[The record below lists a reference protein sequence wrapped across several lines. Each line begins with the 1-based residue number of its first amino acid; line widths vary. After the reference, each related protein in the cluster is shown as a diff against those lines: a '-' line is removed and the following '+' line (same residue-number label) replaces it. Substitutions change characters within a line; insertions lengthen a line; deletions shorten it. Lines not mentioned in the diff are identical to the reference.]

1 MIHNCSLCFQE
12 VVMSSSENQ
21 TQYYSCIGWNGDN
34 VIVATSTGH
43 IVPFTGMSPNKRIK
57 AHDSAVT
64 NLVSAKDG
72 LISSCTDRIK
82 LWSCSM
88 RCMLSINT
96 EDVGVKHSISSISS
110 VDDTILVGSSGS
122 EIWQLDINNVNVVA
136 GKLLMSSH
144 ASSPLGLA
152 TAANGDSFATTGDD
166 CSLRL
171 WNVFDH
177 NETKSFD
184 LTMPSRTCPAFSP
197 DGSMLAVGFGKPEK
211 ENARIIDG
219 KWVIINIKGDSFEIV
234 AERRDVK
241 RYITEMKWHSNG
253 DRIAVGSGDKKIC
266 VYSLNFAALKADIRL
281 LSTIDLAS
289 TPLHIDFSV
298 DGKYLRTNTE
308 NHELFFFEAGSG
320 IPIQESSRLK
330 DFEWDTETCIFTWN
344 VQSVWKRDSGDAGA
358 VKIISLDCKTQERYP
373 TIAASDQI
381 GRIML
386 FEYPATTS
394 DAQYISFHVR
404 YGGFRDTSFQL
415 ERVIMQFLSGD
426 KKLLRRVS

>member
-12 VVMSSSENQ
+12 VVMSSYENQ

-43 IVPFTGMSPNKRIK
+43 IVPFTGMSPDKRIK

-266 VYSLNFAALKADIRL
+266 VYSLNFAALKADIL
-281 LSTIDLAS
+281 
-289 TPLHIDFSV
+289 FYFN
-298 DGKYLRTNTE
+298 YL
-308 NHELFFFEAGSG
+308 
-320 IPIQESSRLK
+320 
-330 DFEWDTETCIFTWN
+330 CI
-344 VQSVWKRDSGDAGA
+344 RC
-358 VKIISLDCKTQERYP
+358 ISLKHHMIR
-373 TIAASDQI
+373 
-381 GRIML
+381 
-386 FEYPATTS
+386 
-394 DAQYISFHVR
+394 VR
-404 YGGFRDTSFQL
+404 FFPPQLSRD
-415 ERVIMQFLSGD
+415 
-426 KKLLRRVS
+426 LRRSCR